1 MKDACCILF
10 SVRICFKLLT
20 LEGVTVI
27 TDSPKLSSLKRKKSH
42 KYWWAEIYIEATIV
56 GMSFMVHHAS
66 YSYEDALEPGKWPA
80 QT

>member
-1 MKDACCILF
+1 M
-10 SVRICFKLLT
+10 
-20 LEGVTVI
+20 
-27 TDSPKLSSLKRKKSH
+27 DSPKLSSLKRKKSH